1 MSPPRRKLPAQ
12 VTRALELVAP
22 GTDLRIAIENIIRAQ
37 NGALIIVDRPE
48 KLEELGIIS
57 GGMRVELEFAPMR
70 LYELAK
76 MDGAI
81 VVSPSIS
88 TIHYANAHLSPDP
101 SYESDESGMR
111 HLAADRTAQQTGSL
125 VIAVSERRRVVSLY
139 QGSYGLHILED
150 IGVVLSKA
158 NSAIATLE
166 KFTLRMREEARGLT
180 VHEYDGAVTLREI
193 VGAVVTFEYL
203 VRIGEEIEAYV
214 RELGSEGRLIEMQLE
229 QAFHG
234 VPEQYEAMLK
244 DYIPEEA
251 DYDSVREE
259 LATFSAEQLSDSF
272 ELCRALGYSPA
283 GPLEDVFIEPRGYRQ
298 LERVPR
304 LPSRVAE
311 SLIKEFG
318 SLKELLEASEEE
330 LDEVEGVGQARAR
343 AIHRGLERQR
353 SLETTGEVPG
363 DGSR

>member
-1 MSPPRRKLPAQ
+1 MPSEL
-12 VTRALELVAP
+12 TRALELVAP
-22 GTDLRIAIENIIRAQ
+22 GTDLRVAIENIIRAQ
-37 NGALIIVDRPE
+37 NGALIVVDNPE
-48 KLEELGIIS
+48 RLEGLGIIS

-81 VVSPSIS
+81 VVSKNMSV
-88 TIHYANAHLSPDP
+88 IHYANAHLSPDP

-214 RELGSEGRLIEMQLE
+214 RELGSEGRLSEMQRE

-251 DYDSVREE
+251 DYDSVRE
-259 LATFSAEQLSDSF
+259 
-272 ELCRALGYSPA
+272 
-283 GPLEDVFIEPRGYRQ
+283 
-298 LERVPR
+298 
-304 LPSRVAE
+304 
-311 SLIKEFG
+311 
-318 SLKELLEASEEE
+318 
-330 LDEVEGVGQARAR
+330 
-343 AIHRGLERQR
+343 
-353 SLETTGEVPG
+353 
-363 DGSR
+363 

>member
-37 NGALIIVDRPE
+37 NGALIVVDRPE

-251 DYDSVREE
+251 DYDAVREE

-272 ELCRALGYSPA
+272 ELARALGYDPA
-283 GPLEDVFIEPRGYRQ
+283 GPLEDVFIKPRGYRQ

-304 LPSRVAE
+304 LPRRVAE

-318 SLKELLEASEEE
+318 SLKGLLEASEEE

-353 SLETTGEVPG
+353 SLETTGEV
-363 DGSR
+363 S